1 MTRMTGNQ
9 YLIETLKSYGVTH
22 LFYVPSILGGA
33 MALADKEGI
42 QRVITHGEKAA
53 AYMADGYARASH
65 KPGIALCQD
74 IGTTNLAAGLRDPYM
89 ASSPVIAITGGQN
102 DEPRYRHAYQNAE
115 DFVAWSAV
123 TKANFAVDTVGR
135 LPDLLRQAFRAST
148 TGAPGPVH
156 LELRGNAGQ
165 MLDEELDL
173 DVVDEERFS
182 HYPPF
187 RPEPDAND
195 ISKVADLLAE
205 AKKPIIVAGGGV
217 VASGAGPEVVKLAE
231 RMSIPV
237 ATSLNAKAI
246 IPDAHPLAVGVPG
259 SYSRWCANKAVAA
272 ADLVFFIGSRAGGQV
287 TNAWQLPKPGTPVI
301 QLDIEMDELGRN
313 YPNAASIHGD
323 VKVSVQKLLDAV
335 EAEPQR
341 TDWLAE
347 VQGYVRD
354 YWDESA
360 PHLHSDAVPIRP
372 ERICQELTD
381 WLPDDSTLVC
391 DTFHA
396 AIWTAQMV
404 RLKEGQNYIRCAGS
418 LGWGLPG
425 TLGVKAALPDKPV
438 VGFVGDAG
446 FYYHLAELETA
457 ARLNL
462 NAVIVVNNNYSGGV
476 GETSPFHHDVSFA
489 RLAED
494 LGCFG
499 VRVEEPSKIRAAL
512 DQALASGKPAVVE
525 VVSDTSVR
533 AQRAWAPAET
543 DH

>member
-1 MTRMTGNQ
+1 MTGNQ
-9 YLIETLKSYGVTH
+9 YLVEALKAYDVTH
-22 LFYVPSILGGA
+22 LFYVPSVLGGA
-33 MALADKEGI
+33 MALADKMGI

-74 IGTTNLAAGLRDPYM
+74 IGTTNLAAGLRDPHM
-89 ASSPVIAITGGQN
+89 AASPVIAITGGQG
-102 DEPRYRHAYQNAE
+102 DQPRYRHAYQNAE
-115 DFVAWSAV
+115 DFIAWDAV
-123 TKANFAVDTVGR
+123 TKANFSVDTVDR
-135 LPDLLRQAFRAST
+135 LPDLLRQAFRVATS
-148 TGAPGPVH
+148 GAPGPVH

-165 MLDEELDL
+165 MLDQEREFDL
-173 DVVDEERFS
+173 VGEERFGS
-182 HYPPF
+182 FPAF
-187 RPEPDAND
+187 RPEPADED
-195 ISKVADLLAE
+195 IARAADLLTK

-217 VASGAGPEVVKLAE
+217 VSSGASAEVVKLAE
-231 RMSIPV
+231 RLSMPV

-259 SYSRWCANKAVAA
+259 SYSRWCANRAVDA
-272 ADLVFFIGSRAGGQV
+272 ADLVFFIGSRTGGQV
-287 TNAWQLPKPGTPVI
+287 TNAWQLPRPGTPVV

-313 YPNAASIHGD
+313 YPNAASVHGD
-323 VKVSVQKLLDAV
+323 VRVSVQKLIDAV
-335 EAEPQR
+335 ESEPQR
-341 TDWLAE
+341 SDWIAE

-354 YWDESA
+354 YWAENEE
-360 PHLHSDAVPIRP
+360 HRHSDAVPIRP
-372 ERICQELTD
+372 ERICEELTD
-381 WLPDDSTLVC
+381 WLPDDVTLVC

-404 RLKEGQNYIRCAGS
+404 KLRAGQHYIRCAGS

-457 ARLNL
+457 ARIGL
-462 NAVIVVNNNYSGGV
+462 NAVVVVNNNYSGGV
-476 GETSPFHHDVSFA
+476 GETSPFQREVSFA
-489 RLAED
+489 KVAED

-499 VRVEEPSKIRAAL
+499 VRVEKPDGIRPAFE
-512 DQALASGKPAVVE
+512 QALASGRPAVVE
-525 VVSDTSVR
+525 VVSDTNVR
-533 AQRAWAPAET
+533 AKRAWAPAET